1 MRRGAPLAALC
12 STQAVFGGST
22 ALPSVVWQLS
32 TCHLRATA
40 APDPGIQKNAP
51 GGEVGVWARWR
62 RVALLLS
69 CALYTLHAPPVAS
82 SSEKS
87 ARVSQQSLAASRDG
101 VVFQ

>member
-40 APDPGIQKNAP
+40 APDPGIKKKRSGRR
-51 GGEVGVWARWR
+51 GGGVGSVAACRSAAVVRAVHAAR
-62 RVALLLS
+62 
-69 CALYTLHAPPVAS
+69 
-82 SSEKS
+82 
-87 ARVSQQSLAASRDG
+87 AASG
-101 VVFQ
+101 E